1 MEQAMAINKTV
12 EQQISAGSLK
22 FVEVSVQDWTPEQ
35 NINDLLLTIQLQ
47 VDALFRNY
55 SVKRLV
61 VDSLLP
67 QLLNGF
73 NKETKQY
80 FVREFLH
87 IIHSYQTTSLAILYD
102 TTSTKHCGWIQASL
116 MTN

>member
-12 EQQISAGSLK
+12 EQQIAAGTLK

-35 NINDLLLTIQLQ
+35 NVNDLLLTIQLQ

-55 SVKRLV
+55 NVKRLV

-67 QLLNGF
+67 QILNGF

-80 FVREFLH
+80 FVREFSYYSQLPNH
-87 IIHSYQTTSLAILYD
+87 IIINF
-102 TTSTKHCGWIQASL
+102 I
-116 MTN
+116 